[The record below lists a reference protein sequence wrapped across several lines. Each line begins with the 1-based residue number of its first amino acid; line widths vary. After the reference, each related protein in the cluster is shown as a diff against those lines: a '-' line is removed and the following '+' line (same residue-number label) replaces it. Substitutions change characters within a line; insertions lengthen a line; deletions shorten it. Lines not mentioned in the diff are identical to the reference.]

1 MTVGAGIV
9 RTFDYRITPLPLN
22 PDETD
27 ADPPKSVNET
37 DNGQN
42 EETFSI
48 ITKTKFNNQV
58 ANAILDSGAGPS
70 VMDLGTFESLGISS
84 EIKQLTECKDVL
96 RDASDNQMNILGIA
110 KINVHIMRY
119 R

>member
-1 MTVGAGIV
+1 M
-9 RTFDYRITPLPLN
+9 
-22 PDETD
+22 
-27 ADPPKSVNET
+27 NET

-48 ITKTKFNNQV
+48 ITKTKFNDQV

-96 RDASDNQMNILGIA
+96 RDASDNQMDILGIPKLNEYKQDPHA
-110 KINVHIMRY
+110 KCYNNFVSWDQMEDDGALISWYVKDKVIW
-119 R
+119 